1 MLTKL
6 LSTSAVLV
14 FVASA
19 SADVDHSLVMWS
31 AGNLPVAG
39 TPYVSFRLVV
49 DIYGDD
55 DWNAT
60 EMTATLTGGTF
71 YQDPDNDG
79 DPPDPNLFWR
89 YPDSEFTSYYTY
101 PADYP
106 NAPYSGTGLGVDADE
121 TDTTLVAVWFDAIDT
136 GDGDWVIAQM
146 TVLPAEDNWTLTVEG
161 NTVIRNTP
169 GQLHPYYFFVPEPGS
184 LALLALGGLALI
196 RRR

>member
-89 YPDSEFTSYYTY
+89 
-101 PADYP
+101 
-106 NAPYSGTGLGVDADE
+106 YSGTGLGVDADE